1 MSEIFC
7 PNCGSKHTAKG
18 KFCEFCGSDLEEV
31 ILEYKN
37 QELPVRY
44 QAPIQQSGPTTPQY
58 QQQHQQRDYYDNR
71 RYNRR
76 RDEGG
81 FWNVLFSILFFWM
94 CCGPDC
100 N

>member
-18 KFCEFCGSDLEEV
+18 KFCEFCGSDLEEL

-44 QAPIQQSGPTTPQY
+44 QAPVQQSGPTTPQY
-58 QQQHQQRDYYDNR
+58 QQQHQQRDYYDDR
-71 RYNRR
+71 RHRR
-76 RDEGG
+76 RDDGG

>member
-18 KFCEFCGSDLEEV
+18 KFCEYCGTDLEDV
-31 ILEYKN
+31 IVEYKS

-44 QAPIQQSGPTTPQY
+44 QAPVQQSGPTTPQY
-58 QQQHQQRDYYDNR
+58 QQQYSQRDSYDDR
-71 RYNRR
+71 RHRR
-76 RDEGG
+76 RGDGG
-81 FWNVLFSILFFWM
+81 FLDVLFSILFFWM

-100 N
+100 D